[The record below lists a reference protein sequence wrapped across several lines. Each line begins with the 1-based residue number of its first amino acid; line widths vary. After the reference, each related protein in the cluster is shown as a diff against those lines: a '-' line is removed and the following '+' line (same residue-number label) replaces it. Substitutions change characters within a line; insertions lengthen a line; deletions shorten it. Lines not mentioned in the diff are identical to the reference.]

1 VSSYLILGAGRFGR
15 LAWQRLSER
24 QPEARFCLVDHDPE
38 KVGHISK
45 NSTIET
51 VTATA
56 THFLAKALEAETL
69 PDWIIPAI
77 PRHVAFDW
85 LWGQRTTG
93 ARWHQISVP
102 AALGQDLP
110 VSQRGPAGELYLSLS
125 TVQCPDDCPEPVE
138 KCYLTG
144 LERTYN
150 LYDYLENVSLQ
161 DYTSLVIRSR
171 QLAPGV
177 GGYRPAD
184 LWHLRLQ
191 VHNASGRILIS
202 TSCRC
207 HGVSHALEKLT
218 GTEAVVGF

>member
-15 LAWQRLSER
+15 LAWQCLSRR
-24 QPEARFCLVDHDPE
+24 QPEASFCLVDLDPA
-38 KVGHISK
+38 KVGLISPH
-45 NSTIET
+45 STIRMVT
-51 VTATA
+51 GTATD
-56 THFLAKALEAETL
+56 FLAAALEAETW

-85 LWGQRTTG
+85 LWRQRPAG
-93 ARWHQISVP
+93 AGWRQIPVP
-102 AALGQDLP
+102 AAVGQDLP
-110 VSQRGPAGELYLSLS
+110 FSRRGPAGELYLSLS
-125 TVQCPDDCPEPVE
+125 TGLCPDDCPEPAE

-144 LERTYN
+144 CNRPYN

-161 DYTSLVIRSR
+161 DYTTLVIRSR

-184 LWHLRLQ
+184 LWRLRLQ
-191 VHNASGRILIS
+191 VQNASGKVLIS

-207 HGVSHALEKLT
+207 HGVSQALEKLA

>member
-1 VSSYLILGAGRFGR
+1 VSSYLILGAGRFGL

-24 QPEARFCLVDHDPE
+24 QPKASFCLVDQDPE
-38 KVGHISK
+38 KVGLISK
-45 NSTIET
+45 NSTIRT

-56 THFLAKALEAETL
+56 APFLAEALEAKTL
-69 PDWIIPAI
+69 PDWIIPAV

-85 LWGQRTTG
+85 LWQQRPAG
-93 ARWHQISVP
+93 AGWRQIPVP
-102 AALGQDLP
+102 AAMGQDLP

-125 TVQCPDDCPEPVE
+125 TGHCPDDCPEPPE

-144 LERTYN
+144 LNRTYN
-150 LYDYLENVSLQ
+150 LYDYLEAVSLQ
-161 DYTSLVIRSR
+161 GYTTLVIRSR

-184 LWHLRLQ
+184 LRRLRLQ
-191 VHNASGRILIS
+191 VENARSKMLIS

-207 HGVSHALEKLT
+207 HGVCHALEKLT